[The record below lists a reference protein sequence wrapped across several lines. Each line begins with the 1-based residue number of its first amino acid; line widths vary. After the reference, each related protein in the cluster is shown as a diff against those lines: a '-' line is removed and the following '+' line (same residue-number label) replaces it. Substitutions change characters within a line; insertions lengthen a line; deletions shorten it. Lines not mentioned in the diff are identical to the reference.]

1 MDVGLCMRVSLSGDT
16 DLGVLA
22 RALAAAWARPGRFGL
37 AGGCPLECGE
47 LSPGPPAA
55 RPPVRPER
63 WKVGQPRVCGL
74 GGLAVVA
81 VPAAPVLVGD
91 VTPAEVRQRGAWQDP
106 QRLDWVDPPRTD
118 RAQVSP
124 VVAEVEHVSELL
136 ARTQPRQP
144 DLLVVLGDD
153 ALDVPVRIRVAEPG
167 LVGEGELLQVRTV
180 PAGERVVDGV
190 GKVLEGVA
198 ARGCEDPPGPGPV
211 LLSVAFD
218 KFHADRQPGPCQR
231 APPVPG
237 CLPGWAGPATGQR
250 LVSLIAK
257 VPGQFTRA
265 ANRRGGRV
273 PGIPG
278 VPRCPPG
285 WRRRGG
291 RRPRRTRR
299 TARNRQSATRRPH
312 PAGPVRFRRAAPR
325 LPARRTETSYFAGRV
340 TRTRAGTAPVAPPR
354 TAGRPGWLR
363 TSRARRR
370 PGRARSRPGRWC
382 REDAA
387 GPAR

>member
-218 KFHADRQPGPCQR
+218 KLRADRQPGPCQR

-237 CLPGWAGPATGQR
+237 
-250 LVSLIAK
+250 VS
-257 VPGQFTRA
+257 
-265 ANRRGGRV
+265 
-273 PGIPG
+273 
-278 VPRCPPG
+278 RCPPG

-299 TARNRQSATRRPH
+299 TAGNRQSATRRPH

-325 LPARRTETSYFAGRV
+325 LPARRTETSYFAGRG

-354 TAGRPGWLR
+354 TAGRPG
-363 TSRARRR
+363 
-370 PGRARSRPGRWC
+370 
-382 REDAA
+382 
-387 GPAR
+387 